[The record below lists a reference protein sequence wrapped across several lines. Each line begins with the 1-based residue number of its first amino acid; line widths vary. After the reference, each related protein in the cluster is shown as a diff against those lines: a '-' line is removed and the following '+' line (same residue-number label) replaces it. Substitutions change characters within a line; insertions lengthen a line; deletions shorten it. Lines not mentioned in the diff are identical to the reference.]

1 MADIV
6 DKKKRSEMM
15 AGIRSRN
22 TKPEFAVRR
31 ALSKQRIGFH
41 CHPADT
47 PGSPDVVLTRKA
59 SNLAIFAH
67 GCYWHRHPGCNL
79 AYPVKSNV
87 EFWTRKFEAN
97 VVRDRKAYAALAAA
111 GWRVLV
117 VWECAT
123 RKLDAEELGK
133 QIRLL
138 LDSPA
143 KFAEIPPLGS
153 GQM

>member
-6 DKKKRSEMM
+6 EKKKRSEMM

-22 TKPEFAVRR
+22 TKPEFALRR
-31 ALSKQRIGFH
+31 ALSKQRIGFR
-41 CHPADT
+41 CHPADM
-47 PGSPDVVLTRKA
+47 PGSPDVVLTKKA

-67 GCYWHRHPGCNL
+67 GCYWHRHPGCKL
-79 AYPVKSNV
+79 AYPVKSNI
-87 EFWTRKFEAN
+87 EFWNRKFEVN
-97 VVRDRKAYAALAAA
+97 VARDKKAYAALAAA

-117 VWECAT
+117 VWECTT
-123 RKLDAEELGK
+123 RKLDAEELGR

-143 KFAEIPPLGS
+143 RFDEIPPLGS
-153 GQM
+153 GQT